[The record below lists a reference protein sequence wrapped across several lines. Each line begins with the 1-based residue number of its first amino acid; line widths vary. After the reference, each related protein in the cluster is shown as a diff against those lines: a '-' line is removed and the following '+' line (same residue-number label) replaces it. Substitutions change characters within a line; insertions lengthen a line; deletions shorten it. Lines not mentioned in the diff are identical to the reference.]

1 MQLLLPSMILAGGT
15 LPKDGSSTHPASPG
29 PARSKHKVKAVWFV
43 LEQVFTAR
51 SSPAR
56 SRQLVLGTGRAY
68 LTRLDA
74 VNDRGVGVPPQPA
87 RAHDVLGEKEK
98 IAVRPGG

>member
-1 MQLLLPSMILAGGT
+1 MGYCAALAPQHDPGCGDST
-15 LPKDGSSTHPASPG
+15 QGCFLCYLCSS
-29 PARSKHKVKAVWFV
+29 SKHEVKAIWFM
-43 LEQVFTAR
+43 LEQVSTAR

-68 LTRLDA
+68 LTRWDA
-74 VNDRGVGVPPQPA
+74 VDDRGVRVPPQPA

-98 IAVRPGG
+98 TAVR